1 MLAAVSMTARVWVS
15 WPPKAE
21 VKMTDRPILIAGRNG
36 QLAKCLR
43 DLAAMRG
50 LPAVALGR
58 PELDLENR
66 DGIDK
71 LIASIAPSA
80 IINTAAY
87 TAVDQAE
94 SETAKVFS
102 INRDGAAALGDV
114 AWQMN
119 IPLIHLST
127 DYVFD
132 GAKSDAYDE
141 TDIPAPLNVYG
152 ASKLAGEAAVL
163 AAHPLATVI
172 RCSWLYSPYGG
183 NFVRTMLR
191 LCETR
196 QIVRVVRDQCG
207 NPTYAFDLAEAVLRI
222 AQRSITDD
230 RRTTAGIFHLAGQGE
245 ASWHDF
251 AQAIFHAR
259 SRRGARIPA
268 LEAITTEEFPTAAR
282 RPRNSRLDSSK
293 AERVFGIRLAPWRHS
308 LEACL
313 DQLVGEGE
321 TDAEGNRAGWRQ
333 RNAPLS
339 DHACGQQAVAPDL

>member
-1 MLAAVSMTARVWVS
+1 
-15 WPPKAE
+15 
-21 VKMTDRPILIAGRNG
+21 MTDRPILFAGRNG
-36 QLAKCLR
+36 QLAMCLR
-43 DLAAMRG
+43 DLATTRG

-66 DGIDK
+66 EGIDK
-71 LIASIAPSA
+71 LIASIGPSA

-94 SETAKVFS
+94 AEAARAFS
-102 INRDGAAALGDV
+102 INRDGAAALADV

-132 GAKSDAYDE
+132 GAKPEAYDE
-141 TDIPAPLNVYG
+141 SDIPAPLNVYG

-172 RCSWLYSPYGG
+172 RCSWLYSPYGS

-191 LCETR
+191 LCET
-196 QIVRVVRDQCG
+196 QQVVRVVSDQHG

-222 AQRSITDD
+222 AQQSLTDD
-230 RRTTAGIFHLAGQGE
+230 RRATAGIFHLGGQGE
-245 ASWHDF
+245 ASWYDF
-251 AQAIFHAR
+251 AQAIFHEC
-259 SRRGARIPA
+259 SHRGARIRA

-282 RPRNSRLDSSK
+282 RPLNSRLDSSK

-308 LEACL
+308 LQACL

-339 DHACGQQAVAPDL
+339 DHTSGQQAVASDL

>member
-1 MLAAVSMTARVWVS
+1 MTARVWVS
-15 WPPKAE
+15 WLPNTE

-36 QLAKCLR
+36 QLARCLL
-43 DLAAMRG
+43 DLGAMRG
-50 LPAVALGR
+50 LPVVALGR
-58 PELDLENR
+58 RELDLEDR
-66 DGIDK
+66 EGIDK
-71 LIASIAPSA
+71 LIASVAPTA

-94 SETAKVFS
+94 SEAAKAFS
-102 INRDGAAALGDV
+102 INRDGAAALADV

-132 GAKSDAYDE
+132 GAKPDAYDE
-141 TDIPAPLNVYG
+141 SDIPAPLNVYG

-172 RCSWLYSPYGG
+172 RSSWIYSPYGS

-191 LCETR
+191 LCES
-196 QIVRVVRDQCG
+196 QPIVRVVRDQHG

-222 AQRSITDD
+222 AERSVTDD
-230 RRTTAGIFHLAGQGE
+230 RRATAGIFHLAGGGE
-245 ASWHDF
+245 TNWYDF
-251 AQAIFHAR
+251 AQAIFDAR
-259 SRRGARIPA
+259 SRRGERIPA
-268 LEAITTEEFPTAAR
+268 LEAISTEEFPTAAR

-313 DQLVGEGE
+313 DQLAGEGE
-321 TDAEGNRAGWRQ
+321 TNAEGNRACWRQ

-339 DHACGQQAVAPDL
+339 DHARRQQAVAPDL

>member
-1 MLAAVSMTARVWVS
+1 MI
-15 WPPKAE
+15 
-21 VKMTDRPILIAGRNG
+21 DRPILIAGRNG
-36 QLAKCLR
+36 QLARCLR
-43 DLAAMRG
+43 NLAAVRD

-58 PELDLENR
+58 RELDLESR
-66 DGIDK
+66 EGIDK
-71 LIASIAPSA
+71 IIASLAPSA
-80 IINTAAY
+80 IINAAAY

-94 SETAKVFS
+94 SEATKAFS
-102 INRDGAAALGDV
+102 INRDGAAALADV

-119 IPLIHLST
+119 IPFLHVST

-132 GAKSDAYDE
+132 GAKPDAYDE
-141 TDIPAPLNVYG
+141 NDIPAPLNVYG

-172 RCSWLYSPYGG
+172 RCSWLYSPYGS

-191 LCETR
+191 LCET
-196 QIVRVVRDQCG
+196 QPIVRVVRDQLG

-222 AQRSITDD
+222 AERSVTDD
-230 RRTTAGIFHLAGQGE
+230 RRATAGIYHLAGQGE
-245 ASWHDF
+245 TSWHDF
-251 AQAIFHAR
+251 AQAIFHER

-308 LEACL
+308 LQACL
-313 DQLVGEGE
+313 DQPAGEGE
-321 TDAEGNRAGWRQ
+321 IDAEGNRPGWRQ

-339 DHACGQQAVAPDL
+339 DHARGQQAVAPDL

>member
-1 MLAAVSMTARVWVS
+1 
-15 WPPKAE
+15 
-21 VKMTDRPILIAGRNG
+21 MTDRPILIAGRHG
-36 QLAKCLR
+36 QLATCLR

-58 PELDLENR
+58 RELNLEKR
-66 DGIDK
+66 EGIHK

-94 SETAKVFS
+94 SEPAKVFS
-102 INRDGAAALGDV
+102 INRDGAAALADV

-132 GAKSDAYDE
+132 GAKPDAYE
-141 TDIPAPLNVYG
+141 ESDIPAPLNVYG

-172 RCSWLYSPYGG
+172 RCSWIYSPYGG

-191 LCETR
+191 LSKT
-196 QIVRVVRDQCG
+196 QPMVRVVGDQHG
-207 NPTYAFDLAEAVLRI
+207 TPTYAFDLAEAVLRI
-222 AQRSITDD
+222 AERSVADD

-245 ASWHDF
+245 ASWYDF
-251 AQAIFHAR
+251 AQAIFGEL

-313 DQLVGEGE
+313 DQLIGGE
-321 TDAEGNRAGWRQ
+321 TDVEGNRAGWRK

-339 DHACGQQAVAPDL
+339 DHARGQQAAAPDL

>member
-1 MLAAVSMTARVWVS
+1 MLAAVSMTARVSVS
-15 WPPKAE
+15 WLPNTE
-21 VKMTDRPILIAGRNG
+21 VKMTDRPILIAGRHG
-36 QLAKCLR
+36 QLATCLR
-43 DLAAMRG
+43 DLAAVRG

-58 PELDLENR
+58 RELDLENR
-66 DGIDK
+66 EGIHN

-94 SETAKVFS
+94 SEPAKVFS
-102 INRDGAAALGDV
+102 INRDGAAALADV

-132 GAKSDAYDE
+132 GAKPDAYE
-141 TDIPAPLNVYG
+141 ESDIPAPLNVYG

-172 RCSWLYSPYGG
+172 RCSWIYSPYGS

-191 LCETR
+191 LSKT
-196 QIVRVVRDQCG
+196 QPIVRVVGDQHG
-207 NPTYAFDLAEAVLRI
+207 NPTCAFDLAEAVLRI
-222 AQRSITDD
+222 AERSATDD
-230 RRTTAGIFHLAGQGE
+230 RRATAGIFHLAGQGE
-245 ASWHDF
+245 TSWHDF
-251 AQAIFHAR
+251 AQAIFDEL

-282 RPRNSRLDSSK
+282 RPRNSCLDSSK

-313 DQLVGEGE
+313 DQLIGEGE
-321 TDAEGNRAGWRQ
+321 TDVEGNRAGWRK

-339 DHACGQQAVAPDL
+339 DHARGQQAVAPDL

>member
-1 MLAAVSMTARVWVS
+1 MTV
-15 WPPKAE
+15 
-21 VKMTDRPILIAGRNG
+21 RPILIAGRNG
-36 QLAKCLR
+36 QLARCLR
-43 DLAAMRG
+43 DHAAMRDR
-50 LPAVALGR
+50 PVVALGR

-66 DGIDK
+66 GGIDK

-80 IINTAAY
+80 IINAAAY

-94 SETAKVFS
+94 SEAAKAFGV
-102 INRDGAAALGDV
+102 NRDGAAALADI

-132 GAKSDAYDE
+132 GAKADAYDE
-141 TDIPAPLNVYG
+141 SDIPAPLNVYG

-172 RCSWLYSPYGG
+172 RCSWIYSPYGS

-191 LCETR
+191 LCET
-196 QIVRVVRDQCG
+196 QQTVRVVRDQQG
-207 NPTYAFDLAEAVLRI
+207 NPTSASDLAEAVLRI
-222 AQRSITDD
+222 AERSVTDD
-230 RRTTAGIFHLAGQGE
+230 RRATAGIFHLAGQGE
-245 ASWHDF
+245 TTWHEF
-251 AQAIFHAR
+251 AQAIFCER
-259 SRRGARIPA
+259 SRRGARVPA

-282 RPRNSRLDSSK
+282 RPRNSRLDSTK

-308 LEACL
+308 LKACL
-313 DQLVGEGE
+313 EQLLGEGE
-321 TDAEGNRAGWRQ
+321 IDAEGNRAGWRQ

-339 DHACGQQAVAPDL
+339 DHARGQQTVAPDL